1 MTVEDLPR
9 EGEDVYASILLTDT
23 YLPGALV
30 LAHSLRDAGTTK
42 KLAILVTHE
51 TVSDEVVTQL
61 ETVYDYVIPIDR
73 VVNERTADNL
83 ALMDRPDLHSTF
95 SKIHLWRQTQFRK
108 IVYIDADVVAYRAP
122 DELFDLPYPF
132 AAAPDV
138 GWPDLFN
145 SGVMVLTPNIGDYH
159 GLSAMAE
166 RGVSFDGADQGLL
179 NLYFKNFHRIS
190 FTYNVTPAPFY
201 TYVPAYRHFESSISM
216 VHFIG
221 ALKPW
226 VQGRD
231 ITTTT
236 TSGTPIEQMYGRWW
250 AVYDRHYKNDAS
262 DKTGGAPDIVRYF
275 VKGEFN
281 PDGQR
286 KTPTGSNSFRQDS
299 LRQISSRHHSHHQQQ
314 HQEEPWQPWREQS
327 SSHEKPSEQQHE
339 EHYHHNFNSQ
349 TSQSGQHQHK
359 QHGEHTKAREG
370 SNRSP
375 TFTSWDASR

>member
-281 PDGQR
+281 PDG
-286 KTPTGSNSFRQDS
+286 
-299 LRQISSRHHSHHQQQ
+299 
-314 HQEEPWQPWREQS
+314 
-327 SSHEKPSEQQHE
+327 
-339 EHYHHNFNSQ
+339 
-349 TSQSGQHQHK
+349 
-359 QHGEHTKAREG
+359 

-375 TFTSWDASR
+375 TFTSWDASRHAPPTGSKPEALNLPNKHYEMSRDTAPWHAPASYPSPPRNLWYEVPKDRPGEEAPRAIFPWEMHQPRPSRVFALETLDRKSVV